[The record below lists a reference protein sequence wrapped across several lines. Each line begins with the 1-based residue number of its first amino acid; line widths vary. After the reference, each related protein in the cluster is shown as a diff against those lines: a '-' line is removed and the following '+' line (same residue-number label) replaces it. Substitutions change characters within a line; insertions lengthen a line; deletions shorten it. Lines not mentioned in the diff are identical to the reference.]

1 MQIDGLRL
9 TPQQEQKARE
19 EVYKFIVANKGKL
32 DPQFFTVRKFGE
44 VMKQVQKDFAVQEAV
59 QNDPTLSDT
68 VGTGK
73 GWKKTALNV
82 LNKAEENDIE
92 KAESSFS
99 KKIKNLPKE
108 TQEAMAKIKK
118 NHPEIYS
125 QLWGDEVL
133 DILNRDDA
141 VEEENPKKKAKGKKN
156 KTEED
161 VEKSFFDGMN
171 IDEAENLI
179 FG

>member
-1 MQIDGLRL
+1 
-9 TPQQEQKARE
+9 
-19 EVYKFIVANKGKL
+19 
-32 DPQFFTVRKFGE
+32 
-44 VMKQVQKDFAVQEAV
+44 
-59 QNDPTLSDT
+59 
-68 VGTGK
+68 
-73 GWKKTALNV
+73 
-82 LNKAEENDIE
+82 
-92 KAESSFS
+92 
-99 KKIKNLPKE
+99 
-108 TQEAMAKIKK
+108 MAKIKK

-133 DILNRDDA
+133 DILNRDDS